1 MGSLFCSQW
10 PERCSHG
17 KGTSMRRHCLSS
29 RRGGPM
35 CVVDATALCPS
46 RYASIRTVSESTLLC
61 GSVHRMRSVFSSQK
75 RCYLLSGLSSL
86 RMDQVRLAQSPLEI
100 TSAFGRVQP
109 WLCATLGS
117 PGRCSDLHL
126 LFARLNPSPL
136 FKLPPYAL
144 GADACCRAGRIPLP

>member
-1 MGSLFCSQW
+1 
-10 PERCSHG
+10 
-17 KGTSMRRHCLSS
+17 
-29 RRGGPM
+29 M

-100 TSAFGRVQP
+100 RSAFGRVQP

-117 PGRCSDLHL
+117 PGRCSAIFTSSSLGLTHRLCSSCL
-126 LFARLNPSPL
+126 LLLLAPMRVVERVVYLSRNPQ
-136 FKLPPYAL
+136 AVQEH
-144 GADACCRAGRIPLP
+144 R